1 MADTGVV
8 ATIDLDEINNQI
20 KTLKATAAQA
30 AAEVKNVGVQLRWD
44 PKNIDLVAQK
54 WNALT
59 KQIKD
64 TAFALK
70 QFEEL
75 QKTTQ
80 ATIDELTEKQKTT
93 GLTAEESETLTNS
106 ENTLKRIVST
116 VNNLTNSLVKL
127 KAEARNRKEQVN
139 TLREEEAATRQNA
152 EAAETARFKREA
164 EARAT
169 REQKEAEEQ
178 HKKKLEETEKATEA
192 YIKRLDKMRNTFAKI
207 ETVILSVGRD
217 LVRLTQS
224 ALEQGK
230 ELYNLSVRYNS
241 NAEDIQR
248 WNRTLELATGQSD
261 LYTAS
266 LKRIV
271 AGMAEIEAHR
281 GVNYRRALANI
292 GLNYTDISELSTT
305 KQFEAIIDK
314 LAEMEDATARLSA
327 ARTLL
332 GDEGAVIA
340 QMFEKEGF
348 DLEAVKQQAEEYAV
362 ITQRDAE
369 KLNEMSLALGAA
381 KSNMSVAAAQI
392 TISLAP
398 AFETLGNLLKNLSNF
413 ISFVAKGF
421 SGLGKG
427 GQTLFVIFL
436 LLISVV
442 PKWIYGF
449 VKMQIETAKL
459 KKEMKDLEVQSNLT
473 KVAVGSV
480 ALGAVG
486 MAISLVAGFA
496 AAASAADEAK
506 KSTEELNSALND
518 LEGAGADYGANIE
531 NVTTTMSERS
541 ISVNVDIYGH
551 GDAAPSDEAAM
562 DIAQITMEKIQKTLG
577 GMIK

>member
-8 ATIDLDEINNQI
+8 ATIDLDEINDKI

-44 PKNIDLVAQK
+44 PKNVDLAAGK
-54 WNALT
+54 WKALT
-59 KQIKD
+59 KQIGD
-64 TAFALK
+64 TAYALK

-80 ATIDELTEKQKTT
+80 AAIDELTQKQKTT

-152 EAAETARFKREA
+152 KETERARLKREA
-164 EARAT
+164 AARAT
-169 REQKEAEEQ
+169 RLQKEAEEQ
-178 HKKKLEETEKATEA
+178 HKKQLEETEKATEA
-192 YIKRLDKMRNTFAKI
+192 YIKRLDKMRSTFAKV

-224 ALEQGK
+224 ALEQGR

-241 NAEDIQR
+241 NAEDIKR
-248 WNRTLELATGQSD
+248 WNRTLELATGQND
-261 LYTAS
+261 LFTAS

-271 AGMAEIEAHR
+271 EGFASIGAGR
-281 GVNYRRALANI
+281 GVEYKRALANI
-292 GLNYTDISELSTT
+292 GLSYQDLSGLDTT
-305 KQFEAIIDK
+305 QQFEAIIDRFG
-314 LAEMEDATARLSA
+314 EMTDATARLSA

-332 GDEGAVIA
+332 GDEGVAIA

-348 DLEAVKQQAEEYAV
+348 DLDALKEKASNYAV
-362 ITQRDAE
+362 VTQENAE
-369 KLNEMSLALGAA
+369 KLTEMTFALGEA
-381 KSNMSVAAAQI
+381 KSTMSVAAAEI
-392 TISLAP
+392 TVALAP
-398 AFETLGNLLKNLSNF
+398 AFEALGDLLKNLSKF

-427 GQTLFVIFL
+427 GQTLFVILL

-442 PKWIYGF
+442 PKWIIGF
-449 VKMQIETAKL
+449 AKMQAATAMEKNELKQLETQA
-459 KKEMKDLEVQSNLT
+459 NAT
-473 KVAVGSV
+473 KIAVGSIV
-480 ALGAVG
+480 TGGVG
-486 MAISLVAGFA
+486 IVVSLAAGFLS
-496 AAASAADEAK
+496 AASAADEAK
-506 KSTEELNSALND
+506 KSTEELNKALQD
-518 LEGAGADYGANIE
+518 LEGAGSDYGANVE
-531 NVTTTMSERS
+531 SVTTSMSERS
-541 ISVNVDIYGH
+541 INVNVDMYGH
-551 GDAAPSDEAAM
+551 GDTAISDEAAM
-562 DIAQITMEKIQKTLG
+562 NVAQLTIDELQRTMGDLVK
-577 GMIK
+577 